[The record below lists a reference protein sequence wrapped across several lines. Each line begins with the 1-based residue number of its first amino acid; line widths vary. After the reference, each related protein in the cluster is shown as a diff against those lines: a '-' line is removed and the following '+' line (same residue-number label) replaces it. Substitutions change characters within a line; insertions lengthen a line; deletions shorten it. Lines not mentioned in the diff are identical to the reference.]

1 MKFTQDL
8 GDFRKDKFGE
18 PLIDLAQHALK
29 ELIKNDYGADKRFDG
44 INMHPLEDH
53 GSHGLHEQTTLFKK
67 KEPDSD
73 MIFRFAPKPFAQRPI
88 SIPIIP
94 YYGHQGQ

>member
-1 MKFTQDL
+1 VN
-8 GDFRKDKFGE
+8 G
-18 PLIDLAQHALK
+18 IK

-44 INMHPLEDH
+44 INLHPAEDH
-53 GSHGLHEQTTLFKK
+53 GGHGLHEQTTLFKK
-67 KEPDSD
+67 KEPGSE
-73 MIFRFAPKPFAQRPI
+73 MIFRFEAPKPFHQQI